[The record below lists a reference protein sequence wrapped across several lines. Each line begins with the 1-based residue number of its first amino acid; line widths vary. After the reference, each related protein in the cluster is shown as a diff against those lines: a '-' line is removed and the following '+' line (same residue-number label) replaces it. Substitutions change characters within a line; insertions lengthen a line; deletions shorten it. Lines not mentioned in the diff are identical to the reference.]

1 LALPGTYNRNETPR
15 VPKADRGDFRGLG
28 TVNPWCGKK
37 SKRHRKK
44 TRTQNKKNKKQENI
58 VNKLKIIKDLYYI
71 TILSYY

>member
-44 TRTQNKKNKKQENI
+44 QEPKIRKIKNKK
-58 VNKLKIIKDLYYI
+58 
-71 TILSYY
+71 TS